1 MSAAD
6 ADRCRIRAANP
17 QELRMRY
24 TLLIAAVAM
33 LASTSVGLART
44 QHHHVRQVPPGYGS
58 TQYAPVQDTRSWLEI
73 EHDLDPC
80 HCDGGAP

>member
-1 MSAAD
+1 
-6 ADRCRIRAANP
+6 
-17 QELRMRY
+17 MRY
-24 TLLIAAVAM
+24 TLLIAAAAV

-44 QHHHVRQVPPGYGS
+44 AHHPLRHVPAGYAATPTVPTS
-58 TQYAPVQDTRSWLEI
+58 RSWLEL